1 MRTFIQPQKK
11 QNEEKIE
18 VKLDLDV
25 IHTLRDY
32 CEFLDSPQGY
42 IVTEILR
49 KAFRKDRAFITWR
62 GERDAQGRPAAVA
75 KGGRKRAID
84 PQSAAAVAS

>member
-49 KAFRKDRAFITWR
+49 KAFRKDRAVITWR
-62 GERDAQGRPAAVA
+62 GQRDTQGRPPASP
-75 KGGRKRAID
+75 KGGRKRAVD
-84 PQSAAAVAS
+84 PQSAAVAS

>member
-32 CEFLDSPQGY
+32 SEFLDSPQGY

-49 KAFRKDRAFITWR
+49 KAFRKDRAFLSWR
-62 GERDAQGRPAAVA
+62 GQRDSQSRPAPIS
-75 KGGRKRAID
+75 KGGRKRPVD
-84 PQSAAAVAS
+84 PQATAAVAS

>member
-62 GERDAQGRPAAVA
+62 GQRDTQSRPAPVS
-75 KGGRKRAID
+75 KGGRRRGAD
-84 PQSAAAVAS
+84 SQAATAVAS

>member
-25 IHTLRDY
+25 IHTLRHY

-49 KAFRKDRAFITWR
+49 KAFRKDRAFLTWR
-62 GERDAQGRPAAVA
+62 GQRDTQARPAAVA
-75 KGGRKRAID
+75 KGGRKRVAD
-84 PQSAAAVAS
+84 PPSAVAVAS

>member
-62 GERDAQGRPAAVA
+62 GQRDSQSRPGVVA
-75 KGGRKRAID
+75 KTSRRRAAEAQ
-84 PQSAAAVAS
+84 PVAAVAS

>member
-18 VKLDLDV
+18 VRVDAEIV
-25 IHTLRDY
+25 RTLREY
-32 CEFLDSPQGY
+32 AEFLDSPQGY

-49 KAFRKDRAFITWR
+49 KAFRKDKAFHTWR
-62 GERDAQGRPAAVA
+62 TERRAAEKAASSPKNTGKATGNISPLPAA
-75 KGGRKRAID
+75 
-84 PQSAAAVAS
+84 S